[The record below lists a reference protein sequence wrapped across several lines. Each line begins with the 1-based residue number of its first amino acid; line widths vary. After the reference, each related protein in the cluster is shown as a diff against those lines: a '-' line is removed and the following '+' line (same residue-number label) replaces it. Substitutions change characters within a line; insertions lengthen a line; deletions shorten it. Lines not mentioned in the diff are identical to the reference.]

1 MNNDLVIEYGA
12 ERRKRIEF
20 LRRNAIRLRLIDK
33 KELSNEMRD
42 WLGNADQE
50 ALLWDV
56 LNQFCKEFDVTGYE
70 GGLLVGKWMT
80 ETI

>member
-42 WLGNADQE
+42 WLGNADHPT
-50 ALLWDV
+50 LWDA
-56 LNQFCKEFDVTGYE
+56 LNQFCTEFELTGYE

-80 ETI
+80 EVV